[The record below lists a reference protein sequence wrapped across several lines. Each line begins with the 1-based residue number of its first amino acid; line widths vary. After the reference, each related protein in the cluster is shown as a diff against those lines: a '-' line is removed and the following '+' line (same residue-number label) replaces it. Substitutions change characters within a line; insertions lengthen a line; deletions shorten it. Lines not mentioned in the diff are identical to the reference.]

1 MAIKE
6 QEKATEQKLK
16 DDQLVQSYQK
26 QIEELQGELEDERNK
41 AAELASVADEM
52 KDLKRRIKSME
63 GMKEIYE
70 EQMQSEKVYNIRVIS
85 NKRLSVLCVY
95 TS

>member
-1 MAIKE
+1 
-6 QEKATEQKLK
+6 
-16 DDQLVQSYQK
+16 
-26 QIEELQGELEDERNK
+26 LQGELEDERNK